1 MSRIPKSSVIKG
13 FLFSALDKFGP
24 MPKYSY
30 PEPVLEDEKKNSSEF
45 NLTLRDYTQI
55 SIKNLSLLM
64 NDKTNLDDETLK
76 NANYFAILP
85 YPDYEITALT
95 YFHFIWLKNSNKPIP
110 TAFSLLVDEKKRSF
124 LYNNINQIKK
134 IILNTFERLDQE
146 FSEGFVPYDSVH
158 HVFENL
164 LIQLIEVENKPSNPI
179 TADRKLKIIFFGLD
193 SAGKTSFFF
202 TIDRRFSKLMGVK
215 PTRGES
221 ISTIRA
227 AGATISLWD
236 LGGQL
241 QFREKY
247 LSRSEIYL
255 YEADLMFFFIDVQ
268 RADRFKESIQY
279 LKRVKEDLNRLE
291 QNTPIIYV
299 LTKADPDIIESPK
312 IQQNIKE
319 ITSFLKE
326 LHPKSPPEIHSTSIF
341 SLFSVLRAFSSGIA
355 KLSPNRD
362 LIRFNLQN
370 FSLENGISLILLLSP
385 DGLLLADHISS
396 ALTAPIN
403 FAKLGKIETS
413 VKDVL
418 EITAPQFTTLFKIFE
433 KFKALREEETIFKI
447 ANSVILFK
455 RAKIEEQDV
464 FLLFLVDDENKKN
477 QINKNLTD
485 FLSRNSDL
493 ISRYMA

>member
-1 MSRIPKSSVIKG
+1 MRRIPKSSVIMG

-30 PEPVLEDEKKNSSEF
+30 PDPVSETEKENSNEF
-45 NLTLRDYTQI
+45 SLTLRDYTQI
-55 SIKNLSLLM
+55 SIKNLSLLIS
-64 NDKTNLDDETLK
+64 DKMNLDDENLK

-85 YPDYEITALT
+85 YPDYKITALT
-95 YFHFIWLKNSNKPIP
+95 YFHFIWLKNTDKPIP
-110 TAFSLLVDEKKRSF
+110 TAFSILVDEKKRSF
-124 LYNNINQIKK
+124 LYNNNDQIRKL
-134 IILNTFERLDQE
+134 ILESFKHLDKE

-164 LIQLIEVENKPSNPI
+164 VIQLIEVENKPSNPI

-202 TIDRRFSKLMGVK
+202 TIDRRFSKLLGVK

-255 YEADLMFFFIDVQ
+255 YEADLIFFFIDLQ

-279 LKRVKEDLNRLE
+279 LTRVKEDLKRLE
-291 QNTPIIYV
+291 QNTPIIHI
-299 LTKADPDIIESPK
+299 LTKADPDIIETSK
-312 IQQNIKE
+312 IQQNIKN
-319 ITSFLKE
+319 ITNQLTN
-326 LHPKSPPEIHSTSIF
+326 LNQGTPPEIHTTSIF

-355 KLSPNRD
+355 QLSPNRD
-362 LIRFNLQN
+362 LIQFNLQT
-370 FSLENGISLILLLSP
+370 FSKENGISLILLLSQ
-385 DGLLLADHISS
+385 DGLLLADHASKTLSS
-396 ALTAPIN
+396 SKHLSNSGTIGTN
-403 FAKLGKIETS
+403 MKEIF
-413 VKDVL
+413 

-433 KFKALREEETIFKI
+433 KFKALREKETIFKI
-447 ANSVILFK
+447 ADSVILFK
-455 RAKIEEQDV
+455 RAKLDGQDI
-464 FLLFLVDDENKKN
+464 FLLFLIDEEQKKN
-477 QINKNLTD
+477 HINQNLPE
-485 FLSRNSDL
+485 FLSRNSGL